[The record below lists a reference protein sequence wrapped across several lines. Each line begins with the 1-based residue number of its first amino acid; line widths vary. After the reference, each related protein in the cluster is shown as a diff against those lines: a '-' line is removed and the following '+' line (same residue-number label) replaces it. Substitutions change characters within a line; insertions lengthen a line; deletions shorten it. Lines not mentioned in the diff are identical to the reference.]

1 MSSRIVTSR
10 AFGPKVPAR
19 MPKGTPRRL
28 NPNAFILL
36 RRTPARHTSGL
47 APNERLPVT
56 WLQHPPIKI
65 NA

>member
-1 MSSRIVTSR
+1 MSSRIITSR

-19 MPKGTPRRL
+19 TPKQDAPTLEPQL
-28 NPNAFILL
+28 LILL